1 MATKVVQFSEAEIK
15 KQQFNKNVNE
25 LRDPRYPFRLRF
37 RADRLT
43 ASWFIV
49 RCCEG
54 NSNWYKVGNWPHLKV
69 KEMIASLS
77 QLQAKIASEANR
89 SMLEPGFHSVKEVL
103 EWYLS
108 RSQSDT
114 TVTSSRRATIKWAVT
129 RQLSP
134 LLGHIAL
141 KDIDHGKLD
150 EMMFWPL
157 QQQYE
162 LSTVRSLWGVLKQ
175 AFRRAQKLK
184 HIEISPISSFEFS
197 DFIEAKIKPKPSA
210 LNSNQLDEVYVSAI
224 SARVPAQAMLLI
236 MLLHG
241 TRIGETRLAKWSQ
254 LCFESKRWVIPEC
267 DTKTKQALTLP
278 LTEQAIQIFE
288 QYRAWQKK
296 SGYEGVYLFPNVRH
310 RNAITSNRANQLI
323 SEISQGDWTSHSIRK
338 LTRSTWMDL
347 GIDYMVGE
355 FLLNHAMNRL
365 DQTYIHTFAEQQK
378 QQALEKYHSWL
389 YQHHAPLFNLLKTT
403 TILRSSQGQKSHE
416 ARYIKG

>member
-1 MATKVVQFSEAEIK
+1 MVTKVVQFSEAEIK
-15 KQQFNKNVNE
+15 KQQSNENVNE
-25 LRDPRYPFRLRF
+25 LRDPRYPLRLRF
-37 RADRLT
+37 RANRST

-54 NSNWYKVGNWPHLKV
+54 NSHWYKVGNWPHLKV
-69 KEMIASLS
+69 KEMIANLS

-89 SMLEPGFHSVKEVL
+89 AMLEPGFQTVKEVL

-134 LLGHIAL
+134 LLGHVAL
-141 KDIDHGKLD
+141 KDIDHAKLD

-184 HIEISPISSFEFS
+184 HIELSPIGSFEFS
-197 DFIEAKIKPKPSA
+197 DFIEAKIKPKPSE
-210 LNSNQLDEVYVSAI
+210 LSGDQLDDVHAAAI
-224 SARVPAQAMLLI
+224 SASVPARAMLLI

-254 LCFESKRWVIPEC
+254 LCFESQRWAIPE
-267 DTKTKQALTLP
+267 DVTKTKQALTLP

-288 QYRAWQKK
+288 QYRAWQKQN
-296 SGYEGVYLFPNVRH
+296 GYEGVYLFPNLRH

-323 SEISQGDWTSHSIRK
+323 SEISLGEWTSHSIRK
-338 LTRSTWMDL
+338 LARSTWMDL
-347 GIDYMVGE
+347 GIDYMVCE

-378 QQALEKYHSWL
+378 QQALEKYHGWL
-389 YQHHAPLFNLLKTT
+389 RQHHAPLFNLLETT
-403 TILRSSQGQKSHE
+403 TTLRSSQSPKAHE
-416 ARYIKG
+416 ARHIKD